1 MTRSLFSPA
10 YARLRDLLV
19 AARHSRD
26 LTQIELSQLLGRPQ
40 SFVSKY
46 ERGERRLDLV
56 EVVEITVVLGI
67 DAGAIVTEVSMVLA
81 AGSPGTDPA
90 LSSARRSGRRLPSG
104 RRRQGGDANNKK
116 LGRPVTK

>member
-19 AARHSRD
+19 AARRSRG

-56 EVVEITVVLGI
+56 EVLEITVVLGI
-67 DAGAIVTEVSMVLA
+67 DAGALVTDVSMVLA
-81 AGSPGTDPA
+81 ARSPGA
-90 LSSARRSGRRLPSG
+90 
-104 RRRQGGDANNKK
+104 
-116 LGRPVTK
+116 